1 VSWQLGAFVILAVG
15 LLAGFAW
22 YERSKP
28 DARIVALVGTLAA
41 FAALGRIAFAA
52 VPNVKPT
59 TDIVLIAGYA
69 LGGAPGYVVG
79 AVAAL
84 TSNFFF
90 GQGPWTP
97 WQMLGWGATGIAGAL
112 LARVTHGRIGRLPL
126 AIVSFVIGFAFT
138 ALQDFGD
145 WIAYSDHSR
154 RQLGVYV
161 GQGLGFDLVHAV
173 GCFAFAMIFGP
184 ALIRTLQRFKRRT
197 QVTWLPSASGAA
209 VPVLI
214 AVIAVGV
221 LASRPQLAGATAR
234 HGSPIRYLLRAQN
247 RDGGFGMAPGQPSNT
262 LASGWATLALA
273 RGGVDPRSASG
284 VHGGPSA
291 MTYLARTVRTEKG
304 AGAVERTILAA
315 STISNDLIEFG
326 PQLKALAKL
335 TERNGSVA
343 GQTNLTAFGVLA
355 LRAVHVLRAPGL
367 RVSGRSIAWLAEQ
380 QDADGGFNFDTR
392 GGESDADDTGAVL
405 DALAGT
411 SHQGAIRRA
420 VAFLRG
426 QQNRDGGF
434 GDAQGAASN
443 AQSTAFVIC
452 GLIATGVDPHDLHR
466 RGSPSPMAY
475 LESLIQPDGAVYY
488 SRGDG
493 QTPVWVTAQAEIAL
507 SGYTL

>member
-1 VSWQLGAFVILAVG
+1 VTWQLGALLILAIG

-22 YERSKP
+22 YERTKP

-97 WQMLGWGATGIAGAL
+97 WQMLGWGATGIGGAL
-112 LARVTHGRIGRLPL
+112 LARVTRGHIGRLPL

-154 RQLGVYV
+154 SQLGLYI
-161 GQGLGFDLVHAV
+161 GKGLGFDLVHAV
-173 GCFAFAMIFGP
+173 GCFAFAMLFGP
-184 ALIRTLQRFKRRT
+184 VLIRTLQRFKKRT

-214 AVIAVGV
+214 AVIAVSV
-221 LASRPQLAGATAR
+221 LAARPQFASATAR
-234 HGSPIRYLLRAQN
+234 HGSPIRYLLSAQN

-262 LASGWATLALA
+262 LASGWSTLALSA
-273 RGGVDPRSASG
+273 GGVDPRNASSG

-291 MTYLARTVRTEKG
+291 MMYLVRTAPTERG
-304 AGAVERTILAA
+304 AGAIERTILAA
-315 STISNDLIEFG
+315 STISNDLTEFG
-326 PQLKALAKL
+326 PELKTLSKL
-335 TERNGSVA
+335 PGRDGSVG
-343 GQTNLTAFGVLA
+343 GQTNLTAFGILA
-355 LRAVHVLRAPGL
+355 LRATRGVGE
-367 RVSGRSIAWLAEQ
+367 RVPGRSITWLADQ

-405 DALAGT
+405 SALGGT
-411 SHQGAIRRA
+411 DHRAAILRA
-420 VAFLRG
+420 VRFLRD

-443 AQSTAFVIC
+443 AQSTAFAIC
-452 GLIATGVDPHDLHR
+452 GLIAAGVNPHDLHR
-466 RGSPSPMAY
+466 RGAPSPVTY
-475 LESLIQPDGAVYY
+475 LESLIRADGAVDY
-488 SRGDG
+488 SRGDN

-507 SGYTL
+507 SGHTL